1 MVLHTILGGSVQ
13 GHVAALFLGCGD
25 VEYMSGNKLW
35 ATAYGDTLEKKPL
48 CPESHSVCL
57 LALSNRDLVYS

>member
-1 MVLHTILGGSVQ
+1 
-13 GHVAALFLGCGD
+13 VAALFLGCGD
-25 VEYMSGNKLW
+25 AEYMSGNKLW

-57 LALSNRDLVYS
+57 LALSNRDLDYS